1 MLAGDPLSIPGLT
14 LLCPDA
20 VVVALRVEQ
29 LTPGKVVAV
38 HIARDAREPLHAVSG
53 GPGTQSVDFV
63 VSRKKR
69 MLSKPPLCRAGD
81 LPGEDVELLGGG
93 QPVAAVGV
101 GQGHRVRRGRPE
113 LHIH

>member
-29 LTPGKVVAV
+29 LTPGEVVAV
-38 HIARDAREPLHAVSG
+38 HIAGDAREPLHAVSG
-53 GPGTQSVDFV
+53 GPGTQYVDFV
-63 VSRKKR
+63 SSKER
-69 MLSKPPLCRAGD
+69 MLSKPPLRSAGD

-93 QPVAAVGV
+93 EPVAAVGV
-101 GQGHRVRRGRPE
+101 GHRHRVGRGRPE

>member
-29 LTPGKVVAV
+29 LTPGEVVAV
-38 HIARDAREPLHAVSG
+38 HIAGDAREPLHAVSG
-53 GPGTQSVDFV
+53 GPGTQSVDI
-63 VSRKKR
+63 VSSKER

-93 QPVAAVGV
+93 EPVAAVGV
-101 GQGHRVRRGRPE
+101 GHRHRVRRGRPE

>member
-1 MLAGDPLSIPGLT
+1 
-14 LLCPDA
+14 
-20 VVVALRVEQ
+20 
-29 LTPGKVVAV
+29 
-38 HIARDAREPLHAVSG
+38 
-53 GPGTQSVDFV
+53 
-63 VSRKKR
+63 
-69 MLSKPPLCRAGD
+69 MLSKPPLRRAGD